1 VTGEEIQKALRSHL
15 PLDGKEARD
24 LQAMRRYAGE
34 LAAPTSRDQPEAHF
48 TASAL
53 VVDPSGEH
61 VALIHHRKIG
71 RWLQPGGH
79 VEPDDAT
86 LADGALRE
94 AREELGI
101 EVSLHPTAPRPLDV
115 DVHEFPAREGKPAH
129 LHLDVRFLLVAAERD
144 LAHDAAEAHGAT
156 WFAWDDALAIAGER
170 PLARM
175 LEKARAIVRPRREE
189 VLRLHE
195 R

>member
-1 VTGEEIQKALRSHL
+1 VTGEDIVRTLRSHL
-15 PLDGKEARD
+15 PLDAEEARD

-53 VVDPSGEH
+53 VVDASGEH

-79 VEPDDAT
+79 LEPGDAT

-94 AREELGI
+94 AGEELGI
-101 EVSLHPTAPRPLDV
+101 DVSLHPTAPRPLDV

-129 LHLDVRFLLVAAERD
+129 LHLDVRFLVVAGASN

-156 WFAWDDALAIAGER
+156 WYAWDDALAIAGER
-170 PLARM
+170 PLVRM

-189 VLRLHE
+189 VLRG

>member
-1 VTGEEIQKALRSHL
+1 MTGEDILRVLKSHL
-15 PLDGKEARD
+15 PLDAKEARD
-24 LQAMRRYAGE
+24 LQAMRQYADE
-34 LAAPTSRDQPEAHF
+34 LAEPTSRDQPEAHF
-48 TASAL
+48 TASAV
-53 VVDPSGEH
+53 VVDAAGEH

-79 VEPDDAT
+79 VEPGDAT
-86 LADGALRE
+86 LADAALRE

-101 EVSLHPTAPRPLDV
+101 EASLHPTAPRPLDV
-115 DVHEFPAREGKPAH
+115 DVHEFPAREDRPAH
-129 LHLDVRFLLVAAERD
+129 LHLDVRYLLVAAD
-144 LAHDAAEAHGAT
+144 GGLAHDAAEAHGAT
-156 WFAWDDALAIAGER
+156 WYAWDDALAIAGER

-189 VLRLHE
+189 VLRG

>member
-1 VTGEEIQKALRSHL
+1 MRGAEILQVLRSHL
-15 PLDGKEARD
+15 PLDAKEARD

-34 LAAPTSRDQPEAHF
+34 LAEPASREQPEAHF

-94 AREELGI
+94 ASEELGLD
-101 EVSLHPTAPRPLDV
+101 VALHPTAPRPLDV
-115 DVHEFPAREGKPAH
+115 DVHEFPGRDGRPAH
-129 LHLDVRFLLVAAERD
+129 LHLDVRFLLVAAGRD
-144 LAHDAAEAHGAT
+144 LAHDAVEAHEAA
-156 WFAWDDALAIAGER
+156 WYAWDDALAIAGER

-175 LEKARAIVRPRREE
+175 LHKARAIVRPRSEE
-189 VLRLHE
+189 VLRG